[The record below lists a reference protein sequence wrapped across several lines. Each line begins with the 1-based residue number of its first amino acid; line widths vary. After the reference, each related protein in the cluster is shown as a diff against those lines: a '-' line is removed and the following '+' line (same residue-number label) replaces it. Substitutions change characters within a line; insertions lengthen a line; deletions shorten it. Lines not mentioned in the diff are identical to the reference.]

1 MKKLIMV
8 ALLAG
13 LLGTVAVLAQNEP
26 PPPQRDR
33 PMPPQFSQ
41 QAQQQHQMMM
51 QQFELQRQQQMLA
64 SQPKCPLCRHGRH
77 MLGVIVL
84 VSLVIHILLATWV
97 YQDIRRRGTG
107 SGIWIV
113 VTLLAGL
120 FGAAV
125 YALVRLGEKPGTPST

>member
-41 QAQQQHQMMM
+41 QAQQHQMMM